1 MQENYSCFVA
11 LLVVAMTAF
20 VALILFVAALVL
32 WLAEWFGSI
41 VVPCLIVG
49 LFFALHGWAI
59 YRFSL
64 RDSIRHIEE
73 QFGVIYDMM
82 HLARE
87 GVDAVTK
94 LFFRT

>member
-1 MQENYSCFVA
+1 MKEMVQNVKA
-11 LLVVAMTAF
+11 KAK
-20 VALILFVAALVL
+20 AALQGH
-32 WLAEWFGSI
+32 WFGSI

-49 LFFALHGWAI
+49 LFFALLGWAI

-73 QFGVIYDMM
+73 QFRVIYDMM